1 MPDYIF
7 HHYPPSP
14 VAEKI
19 RKAFGIKGLK
29 WHGVEENRLPPRPE
43 LFAMSGGYRRIPVL
57 QIGADIYCDTQCI
70 IGELEAREPE
80 PTLFPIGIGGM
91 PYALSRWSDDELFTH
106 AFKAVLA
113 PVAGDLPAEFVADRA
128 RLYLG
133 ANNDMAKEAADMPH
147 TLSQLRAM
155 MGWVDARFQSGDR
168 FILGDQPAMPDLL
181 VWYIVWFLRER
192 YGDAAAF
199 FEEFEAL
206 NQWADRMSAV
216 GYGEQKSMSCTE
228 ALAIAKS
235 AEPQAPS
242 FGDARDPQGLTVG
255 MNVTIEPLTESGET
269 PITGRLHAVGRDV
282 VALYMKNDACGA
294 TAVHFPRVGY
304 RVRVVV

>member
-1 MPDYIF
+1 MPDYIL

-19 RKAFGIKGLK
+19 RKSFGIKGLR
-29 WHGVEENRLPPRPE
+29 WYAVEENRLPPRPE
-43 LFAMSGGYRRIPVL
+43 LFAMTGGYRRIPVL

-70 IGELEAREPE
+70 LRELEAREPE

-91 PYALSRWSDDELFTH
+91 PYGLSRWTDTELFSH

-113 PVAGDLPAEFVADRA
+113 PVMGDLPADFVADRA

-133 ANNDMAKEAADMPH
+133 ADNDMAKEAADMPH

-155 MGWVDARFQSGDR
+155 MGWVDARFRSDTP
-168 FILGDQPAMPDLL
+168 FILGDQPAMPDVV

-192 YGDAAAF
+192 YGDADGF

-206 NQWADRMSAV
+206 NQWAERMSAI
-216 GYGEQKSMSCTE
+216 GYGEQKSMSCDE

-235 AEPQAPS
+235 ADPHSPS
-242 FGDARDPQGLTVG
+242 FGDPRDTQGLKPG
-255 MNVTIEPLTESGET
+255 MAVTIEPLTESGET
-269 PITGRLHAVGRDV
+269 PIAGTLHGVGRDV
-282 VALYMKNDACGA
+282 VALAMENEACGA
-294 TAVHFPRVGY
+294 TVVHFPRVGY
-304 RVRVVV
+304 RVRVV